1 MLRTTCQRALF
12 ALGALLCA
20 AGADAGAARQE
31 TVAGGPTEASGARVA
46 CSVVDALDKGV
57 PGALVRLRDVN
68 NGQVTAAERTDA
80 GGRLVIRRVHP
91 GLYVL
96 EVVNSEEDVI
106 AVGQPFA
113 AARGE
118 SVATFVRLGAKPPG
132 FSSFLSNAAAAA
144 VATAASLGV
153 TAVGP
158 GAQPSSPQR

>member
-1 MLRTTCQRALF
+1 
-12 ALGALLCA
+12 
-20 AGADAGAARQE
+20 
-31 TVAGGPTEASGARVA
+31 
-46 CSVVDALDKGV
+46 
-57 PGALVRLRDVN
+57 
-68 NGQVTAAERTDA
+68 
-80 GGRLVIRRVHP
+80 VIRRVHP

-96 EVVNSEEDVI
+96 EVVNSEGDVI

-132 FSSFLSNAAAAA
+132 FSSFFSNAAAAA